1 MGQLGDLMGMQSE
14 IDKKPLKAKPRDTD
28 SQNSPKKGM
37 KSKRIVPILLT
48 FIISMATWLVLSGQ
62 FDPFH
67 ISLGVISSFIV
78 AYFSGDL
85 LFGEPVKKGFFRQV
99 VRFALYIP
107 WLLYQVFIA
116 NLHILK
122 IVFHPKMMDH
132 IDPKIIKFNSSLS
145 GQMPFFVFGNSIT
158 LTPGTITIFVNVFG
172 TYTVHS
178 IDEKSAEGLP
188 GEMETRIARIFSD

>member
-1 MGQLGDLMGMQSE
+1 MHPE
-14 IDKKPLKAKPRDTD
+14 VDKKPLKAKSQDID
-28 SQNSPKKGM
+28 SKNLPKKGPR
-37 KSKRIVPILLT
+37 SKRIVPILLT

-62 FDPFH
+62 FDSFH
-67 ISLGVISSFIV
+67 ISLGIISSFIV
-78 AYFSGDL
+78 AYFSGNL
-85 LFGEPVKKGFFRQV
+85 LFGEPVKKDFFRQV

-116 NLHILK
+116 NLNILK
-122 IVFHPKMMDH
+122 IVFHPKMMDR

-145 GQMPFFVFGNSIT
+145 GQIPLFVFGNSIT

-172 TYTVHS
+172 TYTVHA